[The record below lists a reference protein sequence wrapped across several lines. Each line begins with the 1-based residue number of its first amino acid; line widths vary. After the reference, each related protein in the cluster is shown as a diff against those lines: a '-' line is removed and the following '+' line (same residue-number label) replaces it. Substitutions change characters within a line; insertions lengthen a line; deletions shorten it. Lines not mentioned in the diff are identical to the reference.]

1 MTDGLVLAVCAASD
15 DVLLDGV
22 GPSGIDKRPADGRV
36 HVGELGLVTDHVCNT
51 KHHGGVDQAVY
62 AYDDVEARRWADEL
76 GRDLPYGWFGENL
89 RVTGL
94 PVTDAIVGE
103 QWQIGDDGL
112 ILETTIPRTPCRRF
126 ALWSAEPK
134 WVKRFAERGDTGSY
148 LRVHHIGSVGA
159 GDPITVIHRP
169 DHGVR
174 VRDLMHGTQREA
186 LEALLATRTLAPKVK
201 REARKQLARS

>member
-62 AYDDVEARRWADEL
+62 AYDDAEARRWADEL

-103 QWQIGDDGL
+103 QW
-112 ILETTIPRTPCRRF
+112 R
-126 ALWSAEPK
+126 
-134 WVKRFAERGDTGSY
+134 
-148 LRVHHIGSVGA
+148 
-159 GDPITVIHRP
+159 
-169 DHGVR
+169 
-174 VRDLMHGTQREA
+174 
-186 LEALLATRTLAPKVK
+186 
-201 REARKQLARS
+201 